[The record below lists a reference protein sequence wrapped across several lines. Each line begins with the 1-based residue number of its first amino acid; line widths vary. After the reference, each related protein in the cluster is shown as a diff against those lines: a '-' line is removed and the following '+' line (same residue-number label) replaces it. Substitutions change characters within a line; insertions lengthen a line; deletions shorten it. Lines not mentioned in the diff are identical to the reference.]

1 MERLL
6 GVVHEAVLIPVDIV
20 GTLVDTGLR
29 LVDYGSGTLSGEF
42 CKIRYGKLGLV
53 DYGFGTNLWLR
64 G

>member
-1 MERLL
+1 MVLALDLL
-6 GVVHEAVLIPVDIV
+6 TSVVSIR
-20 GTLVDTGLR
+20 DTLR